1 MKTARWSFAAA
12 SLSLLGLLHA
22 WRFMA
27 SDTVS
32 ARPLLERMTGARASD
47 GELFPAA
54 AVVGYAGMGEVL
66 LMARWFTEPTA
77 VETRN

>member
-1 MKTARWSFAAA
+1 
-12 SLSLLGLLHA
+12 
-22 WRFMA
+22 MA

-32 ARPLLERMTGARASD
+32 ARLLLERMTGARASD

-54 AVVGYAGMGEVL
+54 AAVGYAGMGVLL
-66 LMARWFTEPTA
+66 LMARWFTEPNA